1 MAEFVGELEPLDQ
14 AVAQLLIV
22 RLAAMPFQPFAQPR
36 HRVHERADI
45 ERWRTGSLIHS
56 AASFS
61 ASFAAFSSA
70 AFASTSSTMCSTMS
84 APAIVWSVLPA
95 R

>member
-1 MAEFVGELEPLDQ
+1 MRSTAIRALKAASTAIASAGKSRMPAATCVSMATSSSDG
-14 AVAQLLIV
+14 
-22 RLAAMPFQPFAQPR
+22 
-36 HRVHERADI
+36 
-45 ERWRTGSLIHS
+45 TGSLIHS

-61 ASFAAFSSA
+61 ASFSAFSAA

-84 APAIVWSVLPA
+84 APAIVWSVFPA